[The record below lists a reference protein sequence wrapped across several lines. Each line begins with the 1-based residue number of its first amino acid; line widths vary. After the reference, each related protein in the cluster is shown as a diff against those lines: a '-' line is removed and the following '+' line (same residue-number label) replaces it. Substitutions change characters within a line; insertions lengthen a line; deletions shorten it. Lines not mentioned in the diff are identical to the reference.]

1 MTLLNLAGPALIV
14 LAASTAQPVA
24 QAPEAKDAP
33 PPRSETHDVIK
44 IRTNGNTSRPP
55 MNTDE
60 QTRAAFEAFL
70 QGVNKTYESLPDD
83 ENRLPDQPRTRGG
96 EGENNKPH

>member
-14 LAASTAQPVA
+14 LAATTAQPA
-24 QAPEAKDAP
+24 AKGPEAKDTP
-33 PPRSETHDVIK
+33 PPRTETHDVIK
-44 IRTNGNTSRPP
+44 IRTDGDTSRPP

-70 QGVNKTYESLPDD
+70 QGVNKKYDSLPDD
-83 ENRLPDQPRTRGG
+83 ENRQPDQPKTHGV
-96 EGENNKPH
+96 ETDQPH